1 MDPTSAQVSMV
12 LQASIHQQESAYC
25 EHVMRGASITSPNT
39 ETPEYFLPGSFGVY
53 DSIADLTAGRGA
65 ICDTDKEGD
74 RRGGGS

>member
-1 MDPTSAQVSMV
+1 M
-12 LQASIHQQESAYC
+12 
-25 EHVMRGASITSPNT
+25 GALYKGFFAT
-39 ETPEYFLPGSFGVY
+39 LSFGVY